1 MVPSP
6 MSINNKG
13 IMLIVVP
20 MEVPKKKSP
29 FPITTIKTLMIHHK
43 HKRGRITITCVF
55 ATPSEP
61 TLGVNESEKGI
72 SMQHVKE

>member
-1 MVPSP
+1 

-13 IMLIVVP
+13 IMLIMVP

-29 FPITTIKTLMIHHK
+29 SPITAIKTRMIHGN
-43 HKRGRITITCVF
+43 HKRGRITITCAF

-61 TLGVNESEKGI
+61 TIGGNESEKGS

>member
-1 MVPSP
+1 
-6 MSINNKG
+6 MSIDNKG

-29 FPITTIKTLMIHHK
+29 FPITTIKTRMIHGNHR
-43 HKRGRITITCVF
+43 RGRIAITCVF

-61 TLGVNESEKGI
+61 TIGGNESQKDN
-72 SMQHVKE
+72 SMQHVKK